1 MQSVAIIGAQWGDEG
16 KGKITDYFAQK
27 SDYVVRFQ
35 GGNNA
40 GHTIIIGDKKSVLH
54 VIPSGILNEKC
65 VSVIGHGVVLDP
77 TVLKTEIENL
87 EKTGLSITSKNLKI
101 SENTSIITA
110 YGRILD
116 GARESKGKTKIGTTG
131 KGIGPT
137 YEDKIAR
144 RGIKAFHL
152 LDKALLRERLEENLA
167 EKASLFERL
176 YEVEY
181 PALESE
187 VERLYEL
194 GTYIKPFI
202 CDTFSL
208 LDKAFEQG
216 KNVLY
221 EGAQGLLLDIDYG
234 TYPFV
239 TSSNTSFGGIYTGAG
254 VPGRNVDAVIG
265 IVKAYTTRVG
275 EGPFPTELF
284 DETGVQIQ
292 TIGGEFG
299 ATTGRTRRCG
309 WLDLPMLKY
318 SAKAAKLTSI
328 ALTKIDVLAKM
339 DKEDK
344 IKVCYAYEYEGEEIN
359 CAYPGLDM
367 SKVKPLYKSMER
379 FEENLKEGKIGK
391 NLQDYI
397 DLIEKTVGVPISLLA
412 YGPERS
418 ELMEVKKL

>member
-54 VIPSGILNEKC
+54 VIPSGILNPNC

-77 TVLKTEIENL
+77 EVLKVEVENL
-87 EKTGLSITSKNLKI
+87 EKTGVSVSEKNLKV
-101 SENTSIITA
+101 SQNVSIITS
-110 YGRILD
+110 YNKLLD

-152 LDKALLRERLEENLA
+152 LDKELLRERLEENLT
-167 EKASLFERL
+167 EKVALFEKL
-176 YEVEY
+176 YEVDY
-181 PALESE
+181 PALDAE
-187 VERLYEL
+187 VDRLFEL
-194 GTYIKPFI
+194 GTFLKPFI

-208 LDKAFEQG
+208 LDKAYEQG
-216 KNVLY
+216 ERVLY

-234 TYPFV
+234 TYPYV

-254 VPGRNVDAVIG
+254 VPGRQVDAVVG

-275 EGPFPTELF
+275 EGPFPTELLG
-284 DETGVQIQ
+284 ETGEQIR
-292 TIGGEFG
+292 TIGGEYG
-299 ATTGRTRRCG
+299 ATTGRNRRCG
-309 WLDLPMLKY
+309 WLDLPILKY
-318 SAKAAKLTSI
+318 AVKSAKLTSI
-328 ALTKIDVLAKM
+328 ALTKIDVLAKI
-339 DKEDK
+339 DKEED
-344 IKVCYAYEYEGEEIN
+344 IQVCYAYEYEGELID

-367 SKVKPLYKSMER
+367 SKVKPLYKSMKR
-379 FEENLKEGKIGK
+379 FEENLANGEIGE
-391 NLQDYI
+391 NLQTYI
-397 DLIEKTVGVPISLLA
+397 DLIEETVGIPVSLLA

-418 ELMEVKKL
+418 QLLEVKDL